1 MEAGTAKSPD
11 FSVSQASSSD
21 GQKGGSPQQ
30 PQVDDSIGQE
40 IDGSGWSAGY
50 TLLTTRLT

>member
-30 PQVDDSIGQE
+30 SQVDDSIGQE

-50 TLLTTRLT
+50 TQ